1 MAHPDPKRRS
11 EIASIAAHWSWADTT
26 DRSARTLPARRASM
40 ARWEAVVDPDGV
52 MTPSAR
58 AAAADSARAAHMR
71 AMAKRRWD
79 AYRAKRQEA
88 TR

>member
-1 MAHPDPKRRS
+1 MAHPDPARRS
-11 EIASIAAHWSWADTT
+11 EIASIAAHWSWADTK

-40 ARWEAVVDPDGV
+40 ARWENVVDPDGV

-58 AAAADSARAAHMR
+58 AQAADSARAAHMR
-71 AMAKRRWD
+71 AMAKKRWD
-79 AYRAKRQEA
+79 AYRERQGA